1 MAAEVGDSRH
11 ILESSATKLCELLRL
26 GELTSI
32 SAYASVQFIG
42 RFDGACN
49 RCLSSFVD
57 MLERNL
63 VLCIIPQTFLGISS
77 HDTPEARKPT
87 DSISLHFL
95 LASRPPE
102 LERTPPH
109 LQPWRPGVA
118 VLEAFIA
125 KVEADPLTN
134 AVVVKD
140 YGTARTRA
148 ARADECWRCSGGR
161 SLWGRLHGLPMTVK
175 EEVQVQGLC
184 SHRADGDGEMD
195 LNNCV
200 AVQRLLD
207 EGAIIFGK
215 TNTPSRCRDW
225 QTYNETCLSF
235 S

>member
-42 RFDGACN
+42 RCDGACN
-49 RCLSSFVD
+49 QCLSSFVD

-63 VLCIIPQTFLGISS
+63 VLCIIPQTFLTYL
-77 HDTPEARKPT
+77 HMTPRHESRLTAF
-87 DSISLHFL
+87 HFIFCW
-95 LASRPPE
+95 PPE
-102 LERTPPH
+102 LERTPPL

-140 YGTARTRA
+140 YGAARTRA